1 MDPKWGFLAMIDRLA
16 NGDIT
21 KHEIIY
27 EMNYIECLNLLGYY
41 HDKDKFIEAVN
52 KRNELKN
59 RSSRH

>member
-1 MDPKWGFLAMIDRLA
+1 MIDRLA

-21 KHEIIY
+21 KHETIY

-59 RSSRH
+59 RSYRH